1 MQLWSC
7 AIVNLLSGGLVDSH
21 QISSDAANARP
32 EWRYKWKYFLERRVS
47 ALRWWKER
55 VQIYYFLHLILEQC
69 HLTDFPSPTWLFS
82 ILSFTKQINFHCCFL
97 LLTLLKVNVFQ
108 KWGDLNAC
116 IGQCKMNKT
125 GLQPV
130 SRPAEQ
136 PFFML
141 VLLRRTSFLITFY
154 DLYFNQLA
162 HIFYRL
168 QFFVGLWGQLSC
180 TASTPLNCGHSFV
193 FLLKE
198 TLYFIEKKYISH

>member
-1 MQLWSC
+1 MYL
-7 AIVNLLSGGLVDSH
+7 NLLCFNQYLLKCIRLV
-21 QISSDAANARP
+21 RP
-32 EWRYKWKYFLERRVS
+32 PIHSVTILLAKHY
-47 ALRWWKER
+47 
-55 VQIYYFLHLILEQC
+55 LHLILEQC

-125 GLQPV
+125 GWQPV
-130 SRPAEQ
+130 SRPSEQ

-193 FLLKE
+193 LLLKE
-198 TLYFIEKKYISH
+198 TLYFIEKKIHFTLKKVNHHFWKYK